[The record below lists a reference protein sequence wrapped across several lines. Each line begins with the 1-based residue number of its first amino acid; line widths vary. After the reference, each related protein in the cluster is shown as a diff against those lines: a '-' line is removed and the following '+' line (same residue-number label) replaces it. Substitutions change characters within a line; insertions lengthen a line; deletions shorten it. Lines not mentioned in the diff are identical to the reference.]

1 MKPFVAAHASR
12 RRQAHHSVTSVAAI
26 SGFDG
31 SSATPVKS
39 AVCATTGRPAPH
51 TPPIAVIML
60 SVIEPVPH
68 D

>member
-1 MKPFVAAHASR
+1 
-12 RRQAHHSVTSVAAI
+12 
-26 SGFDG
+26 
-31 SSATPVKS
+31 VKS